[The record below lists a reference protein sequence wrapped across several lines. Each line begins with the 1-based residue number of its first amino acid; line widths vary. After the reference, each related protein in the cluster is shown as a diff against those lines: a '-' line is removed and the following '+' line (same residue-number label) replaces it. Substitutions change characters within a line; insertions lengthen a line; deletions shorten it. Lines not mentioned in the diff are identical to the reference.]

1 MENKNEPHP
10 DGQKA
15 GAYRGGYWL
24 AVFVALIGLAG
35 SFYLWNTRQRS
46 EEAGLAVAFRVES
59 DNVIVSIRRE
69 LNQYF
74 DVLESVGH
82 LHSLSP
88 DVSADVFNE
97 FVQKG
102 MLYQQRILGVFG
114 LAPRIDGPDRAP
126 YEAAMRRQVR
136 PDFSLVEWKDAGW
149 VPASQQ
155 ELYFPVSYLAPNA
168 FQDIPVGYDLH
179 SDAENARAMIE
190 AVEQGRGRAGGVVR
204 GRRGTGRL
212 VFSPI
217 QSLMPGLH
225 NGGAGGGYAFG
236 YAFAVIYPAEV
247 IDRIL
252 RNHTPEGLDVEVFEG
267 KGQDAIRLYLPESK
281 GVESTGSLRVERA
294 LQINGLDWTVVCRAS
309 RAFIEQRKTRM
320 PWIYLAGGLLL
331 TLVVAGQIAQLA
343 GRTARIRRLVAERT
357 GELEQANRELEREI
371 RQRHELQRQIID
383 ISTQEKKRVGR
394 DLHDSLGQQLTGIG
408 LLTSAL
414 AKRLDQTKQEEV
426 AGQARQIVELLK
438 EARVATRR
446 MAHGLTP
453 VELDVEAL
461 PEALEKLTAEIQ
473 SSSGISCAFEWWG
486 RLEGLNNDQVVNL
499 YHIAQEAL
507 NNAVR
512 HAGAKNIRVELGTR
526 LLKISDDG
534 SGLPSEEDRQAGQG
548 LGLKIMQYRAETAGG
563 QLSVESLPDGGVM
576 VVCTLDDVEPNR
588 KQEEGWA

>member
-1 MENKNEPHP
+1 MESKKKRGPE
-10 DGQKA
+10 GRKA

-24 AVFVALIGLAG
+24 AVFVALIGLGG
-35 SFYLWNTRQRS
+35 SFYLWNTKQRS
-46 EEAGLAVAFRVES
+46 EAAGLAVAFRVES

-136 PDFSLVEWKDAGW
+136 PDFSLVEWTEDGW
-149 VPASQQ
+149 APASRQ
-155 ELYFPVSYLAPNA
+155 ELYFPVSYLAPDM

-179 SDAENARAMIE
+179 SDADNARAMLE
-190 AVEQGRGRAGGVVR
+190 AVQGGHGRAGGLVR
-204 GRRGTGRL
+204 GKRGAGRIL
-212 VFSPI
+212 FSPI
-217 QSLMPGLH
+217 QHLMPGLL
-225 NGGAGGGYAFG
+225 NGKASGGYAFG
-236 YAFAVIYPAEV
+236 YAFAVMYPAEV

-252 RNHTPEGLDVEVFEG
+252 RNHTPEGLDVEVLEG
-267 KGQDAIRLYLPESK
+267 KGQNVIRLYPPESK
-281 GVESTGSLRVERA
+281 NPVSTNGSLHVEQT
-294 LQINGLDWTVVCRAS
+294 LQINGLNWRVVCRAS
-309 RAFIEQRKTRM
+309 RAFIEQRKTRV

-357 GELEQANRELEREI
+357 DELEQANRELEREI

-414 AKRLDQTKQEEV
+414 AKRLDQTQ
-426 AGQARQIVELLK
+426 
-438 EARVATRR
+438 
-446 MAHGLTP
+446 
-453 VELDVEAL
+453 
-461 PEALEKLTAEIQ
+461 
-473 SSSGISCAFEWWG
+473 
-486 RLEGLNNDQVVNL
+486 
-499 YHIAQEAL
+499 
-507 NNAVR
+507 
-512 HAGAKNIRVELGTR
+512 
-526 LLKISDDG
+526 
-534 SGLPSEEDRQAGQG
+534 
-548 LGLKIMQYRAETAGG
+548 
-563 QLSVESLPDGGVM
+563 
-576 VVCTLDDVEPNR
+576 
-588 KQEEGWA
+588 QEEGAWQA